1 MIIAIGGLIATGKST
16 VASILAERLGLRH
29 ISAGEVLREMAR
41 RKGVSLLEISRLAE
55 EDHSIDREIDHLQSE
70 MAKAGDAVVE
80 SRLCGWMVDA
90 DLKVW
95 LRAPLLVRAARV
107 ARREGKT
114 REDALQE
121 MLAREAS
128 ERKRYREIYGI
139 DLDDLSPYDLI
150 LDSSRW
156 PPEAIAE
163 ALIHLAKTL
172 RRKEDGNG
180 ERA

>member
-16 VASILAERLGLRH
+16 VATLLAERLGFRH

-41 RKGVSLLEISRLAE
+41 RKGVSLLEISHMAE

-95 LRAPLLVRAARV
+95 LRAPLEVRADRV
-107 ARREGKT
+107 AQREGKS
-114 REDALQE
+114 REQALQE

-128 ERKRYREIYGI
+128 ERKRYQEIYGI

-156 PPEAIAE
+156 PPEAIVE
-163 ALIHLAKTL
+163 TLIHLMRTL
-172 RRKEDGNG
+172 RHKEGPHG
-180 ERA
+180 ERP